1 MSSGSKN
8 SILVQRDGDRIWTLV
23 DVDASQINDEASDT
37 NDSDSSSIVRCGG
50 RLKEFLIKH
59 QQHCQHQS
67 RSNGDCEV
75 DARCFHKRAF
85 CENEGPLD
93 AKLEAFRL
101 PAYHVS
107 NNPIE
112 DIEDEDGMEEESRF
126 SRIIDMFR
134 DLNLPRR
141 MWAKTFSVGQDQT
154 SAAFAEA
161 LFEAAINTGSS
172 DIVQALL
179 EASIDPN

>member
-1 MSSGSKN
+1 MPDAFTREHSARMKALASG
-8 SILVQRDGDRIWTLV
+8 
-23 DVDASQINDEASDT
+23 
-37 NDSDSSSIVRCGG
+37 
-50 RLKEFLIKH
+50 
-59 QQHCQHQS
+59 
-67 RSNGDCEV
+67 
-75 DARCFHKRAF
+75 
-85 CENEGPLD
+85 GPLD